1 MYVCMYVCMYEYIYL
16 IFNDHILINIFFKQC
31 LYPSISS
38 YLSIIYCIFCIFTFK
53 NPTKK
58 KWINGNHSI
67 DWTEV
72 HIYYQVHIH
81 PITLTLILELV

>member
-1 MYVCMYVCMYEYIYL
+1 MYVYMYVCICMYEYIYL
-16 IFNDHILINIFFKQC
+16 IFNDHILINIFFKQY
-31 LYPSISS
+31 LYPSISF
-38 YLSIIYCIFCIFTFK
+38 YLSIIYIFTFK
-53 NPTKK
+53 NPTSK

-72 HIYYQVHIH
+72 LIYYQVHVH